1 MRGHGVCAAA
11 DEAAKNAIGT
21 GHSGPY
27 GAGPGTE
34 QGRDMSIDFPMEKTR
49 NIGIIAHI
57 DAGKTT
63 TSERIL
69 FYSGRIHRMGEVH
82 EGTAV
87 TDWMV
92 QERERGIT
100 ITAAAITTTWK
111 DSITGEEI
119 QINIID
125 TPGHIDFTAEVQRS
139 MRVLDGGVVVFDA
152 VAGVEPQSE
161 TVWRQAD
168 RYNVPRICFV
178 NKMDRVGA
186 DFQRTVNMIIDRLGA
201 VPLPIQ
207 LPLGREDTFRGVI
220 DLFEMNAQVYSDELG
235 AKPTIEPIPAEYL
248 EAAQAAR
255 ETMIE
260 RIAETDE
267 VLTLKFLE
275 GEEITNAE
283 LQPALRAAVI
293 HNKLVPIMAGSALRN
308 KGVQPLLDAVVRFLP
323 SPVDVEPMMG
333 TNPHTEQQE
342 VRAADPSAPF
352 SALVFKIMTDPF
364 IGRLA
369 FVRVY
374 SGTLTAG
381 STVYNSNRQKRERIG
396 RLVQMYADK
405 REEIKVVEAGDI
417 AAIVGLKDTLTGETL
432 CDPNNEI
439 ILETIEF
446 PEPVIKVAVE
456 PKSKADQDKLTEA
469 LIKLAEEDPTFR
481 VQYDDQTGQT
491 VISGMGE
498 LHLDIIVDRVKRE
511 FRVQCNVGRPQ
522 VAYRETITRHVRVEG
537 RFVRQSGGRGQ
548 YGHVWLELE
557 PNEAGKGFE
566 FEDKIVGGVVPKE
579 FIPAVGKGVAE
590 ALSSGVLAGYPVVDI
605 KVALV
610 DGSYHDVDSS
620 EMAFKIAGSM
630 AFKEGCQK
638 AGPILLEPIMKV
650 ESTVPEEYVGDVV
663 GDISSRRG
671 TIEGMDT
678 RPGNVQAIR
687 SHVPLSEMF
696 GYATDL
702 RSKTSGR
709 GNFTMEFANYA
720 PVSQSIAEKVLKG
733 QA

>member
-1 MRGHGVCAAA
+1 
-11 DEAAKNAIGT
+11 
-21 GHSGPY
+21 
-27 GAGPGTE
+27 
-34 QGRDMSIDFPMEKTR
+34 MSIDFPIEKTR

-63 TSERIL
+63 TTERIL

-111 DSITGEEI
+111 DRGTGEEV

-168 RYNVPRICFV
+168 RYAVPRICFV
-178 NKMDRVGA
+178 NKMDRIGA
-186 DFQRTVNMIIDRLGA
+186 NFERTVEMIVDRLGA
-201 VPLPIQ
+201 NPLPIQ
-207 LPLGREDTFRGVI
+207 LPLGREDKFRGII
-220 DLFEMNAQVYSDELG
+220 DLFDMKALVFSDELG
-235 AKPTIEPIPAEYL
+235 ANPNIEEIPAEFMEQAL
-248 EAAQAAR
+248 AAR

-260 RIAETDE
+260 RIAESDE
-267 VLTLKFLE
+267 SLTMKFLE
-275 GEEITNAE
+275 GEEIGNDE
-283 LQPALRAAVI
+283 LWPALRRAVI
-293 HNKLVPIMAGSALRN
+293 SNTLVPVLCGSSLRN
-308 KGVQPLLDAVVRFLP
+308 KGVQPLLDCVVRLLP
-323 SPVDVEPMMG
+323 SPVDVAPMVG
-333 TNPHTEQQE
+333 TNPRNGEPDT
-342 VRAADPSAPF
+342 RLPDPKAPF

-374 SGTLTAG
+374 SGSLAAG

-396 RLVQMYADK
+396 RLVQMHADK
-405 REEIKVVEAGDI
+405 REEIKVCEAGDI
-417 AAIVGLKDTLTGETL
+417 AAIVGLKETLTGETL
-432 CDPNNEI
+432 CDPDQEI
-439 ILETIEF
+439 VLETIEF

-522 VAYRETITRHVRVEG
+522 VAYRETITRHVRIEG

-548 YGHVWLELE
+548 YGHVWLEIE

-566 FEDKIVGGVVPKE
+566 FLDKIVGGSVPRE
-579 FIPAVGKGVAE
+579 FIPAVQKGVAE
-590 ALSSGVLAGYPVVDI
+590 ALSSGVLAGYPVVDV

-630 AFKEGCQK
+630 AFKDGCQK

-650 ESTVPEEYVGDVV
+650 ESIVPEDYVGDVV
-663 GDISSRRG
+663 GDFSSRRG
-671 TIEGMDT
+671 TIEGMDP
-678 RPGNVQAIR
+678 RPGGVQAIR
-687 SHVPLSEMF
+687 AHVPLSEMF

-709 GNFTMEFANYA
+709 GNFTMEFDKYA

-733 QA
+733 QL

>member
-1 MRGHGVCAAA
+1 
-11 DEAAKNAIGT
+11 
-21 GHSGPY
+21 
-27 GAGPGTE
+27 
-34 QGRDMSIDFPMEKTR
+34 MSIDFPMDKTR

-111 DSITGEEI
+111 DSATGEEV

-168 RYNVPRICFV
+168 RYKVPRICFV

-186 DFQRTVNMIIDRLGA
+186 DFQRTVDMIIDRLGA
-201 VPLPIQ
+201 NPLPIQ
-207 LPLGREDTFRGVI
+207 LPLGREENFRGVI

-235 AKPTIEPIPAEYL
+235 AKPTIEAIPAEFL
-248 EAAQAAR
+248 EAAKAAR
-255 ETMIE
+255 ETMVE

-267 VLTLKFLE
+267 ELTLKFLE

-283 LQPALRAAVI
+283 LAPALRRAVI

-333 TNPHTEQQE
+333 INPHTELSE
-342 VRAADPSAPF
+342 VRAADPNAPF

-369 FVRVY
+369 FIRIY
-374 SGTLTAG
+374 SGTLAAG
-381 STVYNSNRQKRERIG
+381 STVYNPNRQKRERIG

-405 REEIKVVEAGDI
+405 REEIKVCEAGDI
-417 AAIVGLKDTLTGETL
+417 AAVVGLKDTLTGETL
-432 CDPNNEI
+432 CDPDHEI

-566 FEDKIVGGVVPKE
+566 FQDKIVGGVVPKE

-678 RPGNVQAIR
+678 RPGNAQAIR

-709 GNFTMEFANYA
+709 GDFTMEFANYA

-733 QA
+733 LA